1 MKKLILALSFCCS
14 IALAENTA
22 SAPINKSTQN
32 SSNDQPK
39 LIMVKGVT
47 SNQTN
52 YTAPQKQA
60 SKAKNSH
67 AKKNGSHK
75 QTKARKSTKNTKHT
89 KTTTKKTAHTSHT
102 KKPTQAPKYS
112 SK

>member
-14 IALAENTA
+14 LALAENTA

-60 SKAKNSH
+60 SKAKKTS
-67 AKKNGSHK
+67 SHK
-75 QTKARKSTKNTKHT
+75 PTKARKSTKKAKHT
-89 KTTTKKTAHTSHT
+89 KTTAKKTAHTSHT
-102 KKPTQAPKYS
+102 KKPTQAQKYS

>member
-75 QTKARKSTKNTKHT
+75 QTKARKTTKNTKHT
-89 KTTTKKTAHTSHT
+89 KTTAHTSHT

>member
-14 IALAENTA
+14 LALAENTA

-67 AKKNGSHK
+67 AKKTSSHK
-75 QTKARKSTKNTKHT
+75 PTKKAKHT
-89 KTTTKKTAHTSHT
+89 KTTAKKTAHTSHT
-102 KKPTQAPKYS
+102 KKTTQATKYS

>member
-75 QTKARKSTKNTKHT
+75 PTKARKSTKNTKHT
-89 KTTTKKTAHTSHT
+89 KTTAHTSHT

>member
-1 MKKLILALSFCCS
+1 MKKLVLILSFCCS
-14 IALAENTA
+14 LALAENVA
-22 SAPINKSTQN
+22 STPIKSTQN

-67 AKKNGSHK
+67 AKKTSSHK
-75 QTKARKSTKNTKHT
+75 PTKARKSTKKAKHT
-89 KTTTKKTAHTSHT
+89 KTTAKKTAHTSHT
-102 KKPTQAPKYS
+102 KKPTQATNYS

>member
-14 IALAENTA
+14 LALAENTA

-52 YTAPQKQA
+52 SVPQKQA

-75 QTKARKSTKNTKHT
+75 PTKARKSTKNTKHT
-89 KTTTKKTAHTSHT
+89 KTTAKKTAHTSHT

>member
-89 KTTTKKTAHTSHT
+89 KTTAHTSHT